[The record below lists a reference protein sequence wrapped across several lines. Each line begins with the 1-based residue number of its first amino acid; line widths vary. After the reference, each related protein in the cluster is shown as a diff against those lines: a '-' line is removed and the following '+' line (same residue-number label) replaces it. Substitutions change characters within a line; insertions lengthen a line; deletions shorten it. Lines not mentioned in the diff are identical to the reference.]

1 MFYIQFYEV
10 DIRGAISFLKGNNE
24 EIMKKKNSMLKKIKI
39 IPMQKLSSSAI

>member
-24 EIMKKKNSMLKKIKI
+24 EIIKKK
-39 IPMQKLSSSAI
+39 